1 MPGTRASADVGHPG
15 ALRWVTHAGGCA
27 VEPHPTAARTP
38 QCAPR
43 DVPACTL
50 ASSLDARDRE
60 QRGRYSGVRCCQPT
74 QSSYV
79 QL

>member
-1 MPGTRASADVGHPG
+1 MPGTWASADVGHPG

-38 QCAPR
+38 QCAPQ

-74 QSSYV
+74 QRYV